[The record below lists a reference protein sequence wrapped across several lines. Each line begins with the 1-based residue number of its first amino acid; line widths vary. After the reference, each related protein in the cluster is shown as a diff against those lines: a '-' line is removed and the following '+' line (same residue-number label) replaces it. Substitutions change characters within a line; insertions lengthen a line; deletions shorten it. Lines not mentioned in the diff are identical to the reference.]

1 MTSMTPDAPD
11 FPEPFAV
18 VHRRLASLLDE
29 LRRLRAAANEET
41 SESERSLTS
50 WIEQVRQGAQGLK
63 TCGQASLARVLEGC
77 AAACERLQAVPAL
90 HGQDALEA
98 IERALV
104 AVLQHA
110 EHPLPDA
117 VSLAVELFP
126 LHRAV
131 QHLAG
136 ADRVHP
142 ADLWPGCPEWRELA
156 ADPFTSP
163 RAVDAAARE
172 TLEAALLALMRQPR
186 AEDFQRMSELCAAL
200 GEGAAPPQASV
211 WKLASAVYEAQAEG
225 QLSPD
230 VYLKRLGPR
239 LLGMTRAASPASVA
253 PDRSVLEPQAPA
265 LGAGQLSEPVRMLA
279 HELLFFCHRALASGL
294 AEGSGDGSSMGPRLA
309 RFAAAYGAAEALPAE
324 LIAEAAPPEPEAA
337 VSGDVP
343 PEAVPPEPVPPEAF
357 SPQAVAPEA
366 LTSEALAPE
375 TLTPEVVPPQPS
387 GSAAQRSLADA
398 VPGLPSAADLDFSSW
413 TMAANA
419 DVAAVPDDEVKV
431 IGPLRLE
438 IPAFNA
444 FLNDADEASRL
455 LATLLAEW
463 AVEPAEPVP
472 EEAVAQAGVLAR
484 GAAQV
489 GHGALAALAEALAR
503 ALRITAE
510 AVGPPSGA
518 LSGDLSLQSSL
529 TAAWTPAWTPG
540 LTPTDTAARLIG
552 AAEEIRRVLHQF
564 AAGFLTEPAPR
575 VLEGLAEISSVAPPP
590 AGPVELRYLH
600 KVVLLQ
606 ESITQALDTLAHCR
620 PSAAA
625 AVQDPAEADQAFD
638 AALAAAVAGVKASQQ
653 LLASALGHNGDAQ
666 A

>member
-18 VHRRLASLLDE
+18 VHRRLASSLDE
-29 LRRLRAAANEET
+29 LRRLRAAAIGD
-41 SESERSLTS
+41 SPESERSLTS
-50 WIEQVRQGAQGLK
+50 WIEQVRKGAQGLR

-90 HGQDALEA
+90 QGHDALEA

-172 TLEAALLALMRQPR
+172 ALEAALLALMRQPR

-200 GEGAAPPQASV
+200 GEGVAPPQASV

-225 QLSPD
+225 RLSPD

-253 PDRSVLEPQAPA
+253 PDRSVLEPQSPT

-279 HELLFFCHRALASGL
+279 HELLFFCHRALASGS
-294 AEGSGDGSSMGPRLA
+294 AEGSGEGSSMGPRLA
-309 RFAAAYGAAEALPAE
+309 RFAAVYGAPEALPAE
-324 LIAEAAPPEPEAA
+324 LTAEAAPPEPEAA
-337 VSGDVP
+337 VSEDVL
-343 PEAVPPEPVPPEAF
+343 PEAAPPEPVPPEAF
-357 SPQAVAPEA
+357 PPEAVPPEA
-366 LTSEALAPE
+366 LASEV
-375 TLTPEVVPPQPS
+375 TPEAVPPQPS

-463 AVEPAEPVP
+463 ALEPAEPVP
-472 EEAVAQAGVLAR
+472 EEAVVQAEVLAR

-489 GHGALAALAEALAR
+489 GHGALAALADTLAQALH
-503 ALRITAE
+503 ITAA
-510 AVGPPSGA
+510 AVRPPFGA
-518 LSGDLSLQSSL
+518 LSGNLNLQSSL
-529 TAAWTPAWTPG
+529 TAALTPALIPVRTPT

>member
-1 MTSMTPDAPD
+1 MTSMAPEAPD
-11 FPEPFAV
+11 FPEPFAA
-18 VHRRLASLLDE
+18 VHQRLASSLDE
-29 LRRLRAAANEET
+29 LRRLRAVP
-41 SESERSLTS
+41 SDDVPESERSLTS
-50 WIEQVRQGAQGLK
+50 WVREVRQGAQGLK
-63 TCGQASLARVLEGC
+63 VCGQASLAWVLEGC

-90 HGQDALEA
+90 QGQDALEA

-110 EHPLPDA
+110 DHPLPDA

-163 RAVDAAARE
+163 RAVDAGARE
-172 TLEAALLALMRQPR
+172 ALEAALLALMRQPR

-200 GEGAAPPQASV
+200 GEGTAPPQASV

-225 QLSPD
+225 RLSPD

-239 LLGMTRAASPASVA
+239 LLAMTRAASPVSVA
-253 PDRSVLEPQAPA
+253 PGRSVLEPLAPTS
-265 LGAGQLSEPVRMLA
+265 GAGQLSEPVRMLA
-279 HELLFFCHRALASGL
+279 HELLFFCHRALAAGS
-294 AEGSGDGSSMGPRLA
+294 AEGSPMGPRLA
-309 RFAAAYGAAEALPAE
+309 RFAAAYGTPEALPAE
-324 LIAEAAPPEPEAA
+324 LTAEAAPPEPEAA
-337 VSGDVP
+337 VSEDVLPEAFPPEPVP
-343 PEAVPPEPVPPEAF
+343 PEAVPPE
-357 SPQAVAPEA
+357 A
-366 LTSEALAPE
+366 LTSGA
-375 TLTPEVVPPQPS
+375 LTPEAVPRQPS
-387 GSAAQRSLADA
+387 SSAAQRSLADA

-463 AVEPAEPVP
+463 ALEPAEPVP
-472 EEAVAQAGVLAR
+472 EEAVAQAKVLAR

-489 GHGALAALAEALAR
+489 GHGALAALAEALAQ
-503 ALRITAE
+503 ALHITAA
-510 AVGPPSGA
+510 AVWPPSGT
-518 LSGDLSLQSSL
+518 LSGNLSLPSSL
-529 TAAWTPAWTPG
+529 TPSLTPAWTPAWTPG

-590 AGPVELRYLH
+590 AGPVDLRYLQQLG
-600 KVVLLQ
+600 LLQ
-606 ESITQALDTLAHCR
+606 KSITQALDTLGNCR

-625 AVQDPAEADQAFD
+625 AAQDPAEADQAFE
-638 AALAAAVAGVKASQQ
+638 AALAAAVAGVKASQH
-653 LLASALGHNGDAQ
+653 LLASALGHSGDSPA
-666 A
+666 

>member
-1 MTSMTPDAPD
+1 MMPMTPEAPD

-18 VHRRLASLLDE
+18 VHQRLASSLND
-29 LRRLRAAANEET
+29 LRRLRALDSGEAP
-41 SESERSLTS
+41 ESERSLTS

-63 TCGQASLARVLEGC
+63 TCGQASLARLLEGC

-90 HGQDALEA
+90 QGQDALEA

-104 AVLQHA
+104 AVLQQA
-110 EHPLPDA
+110 DHPLPDA

-126 LHRAV
+126 LHREV

-142 ADLWPGCPEWRELA
+142 ADLWPGCPEWCELA

-163 RAVDAAARE
+163 RAVDAGARE
-172 TLEAALLALMRQPR
+172 ALEAALLALMRQPR

-200 GEGAAPPQASV
+200 GEGMAPPQASV

-225 QLSPD
+225 RLSPD

-239 LLGMTRAASPASVA
+239 LLAMTRAASPASVGS
-253 PDRSVLEPQAPA
+253 DRSVLEPQAPTP
-265 LGAGQLSEPVRMLA
+265 GAGQLSEPVRMLA
-279 HELLFFCHRALASGL
+279 HELLFFCHRALASGS
-294 AEGSGDGSSMGPRLA
+294 AEGSPLGPRLA
-309 RFAAAYGAAEALPAE
+309 RFAAAYRAPGALLAE
-324 LIAEAAPPEPEAA
+324 LTAEAAPPGPEA
-337 VSGDVP
+337 SFSEDVP
-343 PEAVPPEPVPPEAF
+343 PEAVPPEAVPPEALAF
-357 SPQAVAPEA
+357 EA
-366 LTSEALAPE
+366 
-375 TLTPEVVPPQPS
+375 LTPEVVPPQPPS
-387 GSAAQRSLADA
+387 AAAQRSLAEA

-444 FLNDADEASRL
+444 FLNDADETSRL

-463 AVEPAEPVP
+463 ALEPAEPVP
-472 EEAVAQAGVLAR
+472 EEAMVQAEVLAR
-484 GAAQV
+484 GAAQM
-489 GHGALAALAEALAR
+489 GHGALAALADALAQ
-503 ALRITAE
+503 ALHLTAA
-510 AVGPPSGA
+510 AVWPPSGA
-518 LSGDLSLQSSL
+518 LSGTLSLPSSL
-529 TAAWTPAWTPG
+529 TAALTPTLTPAWTPA
-540 LTPTDTAARLIG
+540 LTPALRPTDTAARLIG

-590 AGPVELRYLH
+590 AGPVDLRYLQE
-600 KVVLLQ
+600 VSLLQ
-606 ESITQALDTLAHCR
+606 ESITQALDTLATCR
-620 PSAAA
+620 PSALAA
-625 AVQDPAEADQAFD
+625 AQGPAEVDQAFD
-638 AALAAAVAGVKASQQ
+638 AALAAAVAGVKASQH
-653 LLASALGHNGDAQ
+653 LLASALGHSGDSPA
-666 A
+666 

>member
-1 MTSMTPDAPD
+1 MTSMAPEAPD

-18 VHRRLASLLDE
+18 VHQRLASSMDE
-29 LRRLRAAANEET
+29 LRRLRAAAIDDAP
-41 SESERSLTS
+41 ESERSLTS

-90 HGQDALEA
+90 QGQDALEA

-104 AVLQHA
+104 AVLQRA

-163 RAVDAAARE
+163 RGVDASARE
-172 TLEAALLALMRQPR
+172 ALEAALLALMRQPR

-225 QLSPD
+225 RLSPD

-239 LLGMTRAASPASVA
+239 LLGMTRVASPASVA
-253 PDRSVLEPQAPA
+253 PDRSVLEPHAPT
-265 LGAGQLSEPVRMLA
+265 LGTGQLSEPVRMLA
-279 HELLFFCHRALASGL
+279 HELLFFCHRALVSDP
-294 AEGSGDGSSMGPRLA
+294 AEGSGEGSPMGPRLA
-309 RFAAAYGAAEALPAE
+309 RFAAAYGAPEALPAE
-324 LIAEAAPPEPEAA
+324 RIAEAAPPEPEAA
-337 VSGDVP
+337 VSEDLL
-343 PEAVPPEPVPPEAF
+343 PEAVPPEPVPPDA
-357 SPQAVAPEA
+357 SPPEAVAPEA
-366 LTSEALAPE
+366 LASEV
-375 TLTPEVVPPQPS
+375 TPEVVPPQPPS
-387 GSAAQRSLADA
+387 PAAQRSLADA

-413 TMAANA
+413 AMAANA

-463 AVEPAEPVP
+463 ALEPAEPVP
-472 EEAVAQAGVLAR
+472 EEAVAQAEVLAR

-489 GHGALAALAEALAR
+489 GHGTLAALAEALAQ
-503 ALRITAE
+503 ALHITAA
-510 AVGPPSGA
+510 AVWPPPGA
-518 LSGDLSLQSSL
+518 LSGHLSLPSSL
-529 TAAWTPAWTPG
+529 TALTPTLTPAWTPA

-590 AGPVELRYLH
+590 AGPVDLRYLQQ
-600 KVVLLQ
+600 VAILQ
-606 ESITQALDTLAHCR
+606 ESITQALDTMAICR

-625 AVQDPAEADQAFD
+625 AVQDPVEADQAFD
-638 AALAAAVAGVKASQQ
+638 AALAAAVAGVRASQH
-653 LLASALGHNGDAQ
+653 LLASALGHSGDSPA
-666 A
+666 